1 MEQDPPKTKTAP
13 PRKIKFAPKAPT
25 RRIPKPEVKAE
36 ISEDADAAQARDLL
50 KRFNESTLR
59 AKQKVGRKAAPTQ
72 VAFGSGG
79 TSSTIRSYGISKA
92 GNRPRNEDGTVP
104 SSTSKEYV
112 EPWDYYSYYPVTL
125 PLRRPYSGNPDSL
138 NEEEFGEASET
149 FTYDENTTTP
159 AMDLGL
165 LEENPETDIFF
176 LQLPP
181 MVPVTKQSSTVEGMG
196 AANSSE
202 QSKGSEPR
210 QKTCSMNE
218 LPSGFM
224 GKLLVYRSGAV
235 KLKLGDIIYDVS
247 SGMDCGFAQDVA
259 AINVEGKRCCIVGE
273 LSKRAILT
281 PDVDSMLKNIE
292 DL

>member
-1 MEQDPPKTKTAP
+1 M
-13 PRKIKFAPKAPT
+13 KFAPKAPP
-25 RRIPKPEVKAE
+25 RRIPKAEVKAE
-36 ISEDADAAQARDLL
+36 IAEDADAAQARDLL

-59 AKQKVGRKAAPTQ
+59 AKQKTGKKAAPTQ

-79 TSSTIRSYGISKA
+79 TSSTLRSYGISKA
-92 GNRPRNEDGTVP
+92 ANRPGNEAGTLP

-149 FTYDENTTTP
+149 MTYDENTTTP
-159 AMDLGL
+159 AIDLGL
-165 LEENPETDIFF
+165 MEEDPETNIFF

-181 MVPVTKQSSTVEGMG
+181 MAPAMKQSSTVEGME
-196 AANSSE
+196 AVNRAE
-202 QSKGSEPR
+202 QSKASKPR
-210 QKTCSMNE
+210 QKTCSLNE
-218 LPSGFM
+218 LPSGSM

-235 KLKLGDIIYDVS
+235 KLKLGDIVYDVS

-259 AINVEGKRCCIVGE
+259 AVNVEGKHCCVVGE